1 MKESIFTKVK
11 QIVTTR
17 SAAAFYGIQTNRRGM
32 ARCPFHDDHTPSMI
46 LDQNYYCFGCQA
58 KGDVIDFVSKLFG
71 ISLIEAV
78 RKLIRDMNLPVAE
91 DTKKDSIKQKTGCR
105 EIPNQNAGKQ
115 LQELEEYYYTVLIRY
130 RNRLLEQKNRY
141 APEKMG
147 DDWDPRFTEALYN
160 LSRTEYLLDLLLF
173 GAPDEKIEMMK
184 DQKNEVTKL
193 EEAVRRIN
201 EDAGGGYPD
210 PASGPD

>member
-1 MKESIFTKVK
+1 
-11 QIVTTR
+11 
-17 SAAAFYGIQTNRRGM
+17 
-32 ARCPFHDDHTPSMI
+32 MI
-46 LDQNYYCFGCQA
+46 A
-58 KGDVIDFVSKLFG
+58 FVSKLFG
-71 ISLIEAV
+71 ISPIEAV

-91 DTKKDSIKQKTGCR
+91 DRKKDSIKQKTGCR

-184 DQKNEVTKL
+184 DQKNEVIKL

>member
-1 MKESIFTKVK
+1 
-11 QIVTTR
+11 
-17 SAAAFYGIQTNRRGM
+17 
-32 ARCPFHDDHTPSMI
+32 
-46 LDQNYYCFGCQA
+46 
-58 KGDVIDFVSKLFG
+58 
-71 ISLIEAV
+71 
-78 RKLIRDMNLPVAE
+78 
-91 DTKKDSIKQKTGCR
+91 
-105 EIPNQNAGKQ
+105 
-115 LQELEEYYYTVLIRY
+115 
-130 RNRLLEQKNRY
+130 
-141 APEKMG
+141 MG

-184 DQKNEVTKL
+184 DQKNEVIKL

>member
-1 MKESIFTKVK
+1 MV
-11 QIVTTR
+11 
-17 SAAAFYGIQTNRRGM
+17 
-32 ARCPFHDDHTPSMI
+32 C
-46 LDQNYYCFGCQA
+46 
-58 KGDVIDFVSKLFG
+58 
-71 ISLIEAV
+71 
-78 RKLIRDMNLPVAE
+78 
-91 DTKKDSIKQKTGCR
+91 GCR